1 MVVLV
6 TDLSDQ
12 WCKKPKCIS
21 RSCKD
26 CCTSAGFFRI
36 SVFHAGTQGSKLPS
50 SSTSTVRG
58 TESLGHCRWPLPRF
72 SPAVALSTDA
82 HTPFTGK
89 IQSPEPNLEGA
100 LENVGSK

>member
-1 MVVLV
+1 MTGLLV

-26 CCTSAGFFRI
+26 CCTSA
-36 SVFHAGTQGSKLPS
+36 
-50 SSTSTVRG
+50 TVAR
-58 TESLGHCRWPLPRF
+58 LPRF

-82 HTPFTGK
+82 HTPFAGK